1 MNPGKHLKVNTT
13 LKILYQNMNS
23 QNKAHIKTRTKV
35 VRKNVSQGC
44 NQVRQTYTKIA

>member
-23 QNKAHIKTRTKV
+23 QNKAHIKIT
-35 VRKNVSQGC
+35 
-44 NQVRQTYTKIA
+44 QTLAREIYFHRLNTNID